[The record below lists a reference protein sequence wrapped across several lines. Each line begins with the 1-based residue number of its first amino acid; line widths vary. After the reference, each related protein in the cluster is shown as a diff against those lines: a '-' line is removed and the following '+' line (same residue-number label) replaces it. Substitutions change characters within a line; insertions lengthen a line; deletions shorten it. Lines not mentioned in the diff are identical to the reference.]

1 MNSIYQEITD
11 KIIAMMEKGI
21 VPWTKPWV
29 CGGSIVS
36 YATGKPYSLLNR
48 MLLDRPGA
56 YVTFHQVQE
65 AGGRIRKGAKAR
77 KIYFYKP
84 TVIETSEEIDGENV
98 VKQKTSFILKAF
110 NVFSFFDTEGLE
122 PRWVHN
128 EIVGKENKP
137 DEKAEQI
144 VSEYLNREGVKLQ
157 YKEFDRAFYSP
168 SMDLIQ
174 IPPIKNF
181 RSSNGFYSVL
191 FHEMTHSTGNTKR
204 LDRFIQGP
212 QPFGS
217 EDYSKEELVA
227 EMGSAMLLANCGLAT
242 ETTHTN
248 NAAYIQNWLANIRG
262 NAQLVVNAA
271 SKAEKAVNFIMGI
284 KNE

>member
-84 TVIETSEEIDGENV
+84 TVIETSEEIDGETV

-137 DEKAEQI
+137 DEKPKKSFQNILI
-144 VSEYLNREGVKLQ
+144 VRE
-157 YKEFDRAFYSP
+157 
-168 SMDLIQ
+168 
-174 IPPIKNF
+174 
-181 RSSNGFYSVL
+181 
-191 FHEMTHSTGNTKR
+191 
-204 LDRFIQGP
+204 
-212 QPFGS
+212 
-217 EDYSKEELVA
+217 
-227 EMGSAMLLANCGLAT
+227 
-242 ETTHTN
+242 
-248 NAAYIQNWLANIRG
+248 
-262 NAQLVVNAA
+262 
-271 SKAEKAVNFIMGI
+271 
-284 KNE
+284 

>member
-1 MNSIYQEITD
+1 MNSIHQEITD

-29 CGGSIVS
+29 CGGGIVS

-65 AGGRIRKGAKAR
+65 AGGRIRKGAKAQ
-77 KIYFYKP
+77 KIYFYQP
-84 TVIETSEEIDGENV
+84 TVIDTSEEIDGKIV
-98 VKQKTSFILKAF
+98 VKQKTSFILKKF
-110 NVFSFFDTEGLE
+110 NVFHYSTTEGLE
-122 PRWVHN
+122 PRWTVN
-128 EIVGKENKP
+128 ETVGKGNKP
-137 DEKAEQI
+137 DEKAEKI
-144 VSEYLNREGVKLQ
+144 VQEYLHREGVKLL
-157 YKEFDRAFYSP
+157 YKEFDKAFYSP
-168 SMDLIQ
+168 SNDLIQ

-217 EDYSKEELVA
+217 EDYSKEELIA

-248 NAAYIQNWLANIRG
+248 NAAYIQNWLANIKG
-262 NAQLVVNAA
+262 NVQLVVNAA
-271 SKAEKAVNFIMGI
+271 SKAEKAVNFIMDI